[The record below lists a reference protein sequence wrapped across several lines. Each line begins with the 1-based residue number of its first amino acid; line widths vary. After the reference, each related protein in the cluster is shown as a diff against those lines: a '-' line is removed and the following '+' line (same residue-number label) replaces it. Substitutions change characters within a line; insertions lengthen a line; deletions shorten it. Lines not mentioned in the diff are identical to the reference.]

1 VKRRPLTYCALTR
14 FPLLTLD
21 ATVPTAA
28 PVAEQSIEAL
38 RLAVL
43 MFLESVIILDA
54 AIAEVAVE
62 HLNGQPLLF
71 RDSALKLAEQLQMAS
86 GLSTWFNELASE
98 VGAAEIDL
106 EEVRNSLRS
115 ETNRQISIW
124 VPSCP
129 YSSTQYIRH

>member
-1 VKRRPLTYCALTR
+1 
-14 FPLLTLD
+14 
-21 ATVPTAA
+21 
-28 PVAEQSIEAL
+28 
-38 RLAVL
+38 

-62 HLNGQPLLF
+62 HPNGQPLLF

-124 VPSCP
+124 VHLARTAALSTFGTKEEMLAAMDQYFLLFKSKCP
-129 YSSTQYIRH
+129 EAPHELC

>member
-1 VKRRPLTYCALTR
+1 MSVRA
-14 FPLLTLD
+14 
-21 ATVPTAA
+21 
-28 PVAEQSIEAL
+28 VAIRLSTI

-54 AIAEVAVE
+54 AIAQVAVE

-71 RDSALKLAEQLQMAS
+71 RDSTLKLAEQLQMAS

-106 EEVRNSLRS
+106 EGFETVFDRKLIAGSLFG
-115 ETNRQISIW
+115 SILP
-124 VPSCP
+124 VQ
-129 YSSTQYIRH
+129 STQYIRH